1 MTRIRLSLALLV
13 TSAALV
19 VAGCGGSSDSS
30 SGSNGVPDDAVAT
43 VSGSAISRAEVDDL
57 MGLAARQQK
66 QQLPKA
72 GTAEYQSLQQQIVAF
87 LVVGKEY
94 EQELARRGQ
103 TVTQSD
109 VDKARAKLLKT
120 RFSGSEKKLQAF
132 MKTNGYTDEEFDV
145 ALRRNLVEQRLHD
158 DVTKGVTVTDAA
170 VKAYYEKNKGQSA
183 YTTPA
188 QRRVRHILVAVNS
201 KGIGTAQK
209 GVTDAKVDFAKSKKL
224 ADKLYKDL
232 TTGKATF
239 AAVVKK
245 YSQDPGSNTKGGEYT
260 DVKGTFAKEFEE
272 AAFTLGT
279 RVISKPVRTPFGSHL
294 IQPLGPTKEATTM
307 SYAKA
312 KSSIRTLLLQ
322 QKEQPVI
329 DRFGTQFTKRYAS
342 KVKYAAGF
350 APPQTS
356 TSTTGTTTTS

>member
-13 TSAALV
+13 SCAALV

-43 VSGSAISRAEVDDL
+43 VAGSPITRAELDDF

-94 EQELARRGQ
+94 EQELARRGR
-103 TVTQSD
+103 TVTQAD
-109 VDKARAKLLKT
+109 VDKARAALLKS
-120 RFSGSEKKLQAF
+120 RFSGSEKKLEAF
-132 MKTNGYTDEEFDV
+132 MKSSGYTDEEFETV
-145 ALRRNLVEQRLHD
+145 LRRNLVETRLHH
-158 DVTKGVTVTDAA
+158 DVTKGVTVPNAA
-170 VKAYYEKNKGQSA
+170 VKAYYEKNKGQSP

-188 QRRVRHILVAVNS
+188 QRRVRHILVAVNA
-201 KGIGTAQK
+201 KGAGTAEK
-209 GVTDAKVDFAKSKKL
+209 GVTDAKVDFAKSKQL

-232 TTGKATF
+232 TTGKGTF
-239 AAVVKK
+239 AAYVKK
-245 YSQDPGSNTKGGEYT
+245 YSQDPGSKDKGGEYT
-260 DVKGTFAKEFEE
+260 DVKGTFAKEFEA

-279 RVISKPVRTPFGSHL
+279 KVISKPVKTTFGYHL
-294 IQPLGPTKEATTM
+294 IQPLAATKEATTM

-312 KSSIRTLLLQ
+312 APSIRTLLLQ

-329 DRFGTQFTKRYAS
+329 DRFGTQFTKRYAN

-356 TSTTGTTTTS
+356 TTGTTTSQ